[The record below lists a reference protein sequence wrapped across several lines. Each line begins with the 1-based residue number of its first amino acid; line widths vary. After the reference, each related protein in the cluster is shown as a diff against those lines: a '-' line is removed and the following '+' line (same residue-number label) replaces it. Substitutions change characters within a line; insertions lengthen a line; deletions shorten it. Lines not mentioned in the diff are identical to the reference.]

1 MLILRLIYLKF
12 CNPIC
17 NALRELVPFVQFLK
31 RKKGFET
38 FTSWPNNSN
47 NANGLCHGAQKMK
60 YSIRFGSGSI
70 APVALK

>member
-1 MLILRLIYLKF
+1 MSEVL
-12 CNPIC
+12 
-17 NALRELVPFVQFLK
+17 QFLK

-47 NANGLCHGAQKMK
+47 NANGLSHGAQKMK